1 MLLIYDA
8 RNQRWLQRLV
18 LKHPRSSIVAVV
30 YVQGHSAF
38 ENRFPRSSIECME
51 LAIVHYYV
59 CSKFAL
65 TLCRIVFRTGS
76 RRACICTSHI
86 MFSYELFE
94 SAVLLRTR

>member
-1 MLLIYDA
+1 MPLIYDA
-8 RNQRWLQRLV
+8 FSQRWLQCLV

-30 YVQGHSAF
+30 YVQGRSAF

-59 CSKFAL
+59 RSKFAL

-76 RRACICTSHI
+76 RRACICISHFI
-86 MFSYELFE
+86 FS
-94 SAVLLRTR
+94 